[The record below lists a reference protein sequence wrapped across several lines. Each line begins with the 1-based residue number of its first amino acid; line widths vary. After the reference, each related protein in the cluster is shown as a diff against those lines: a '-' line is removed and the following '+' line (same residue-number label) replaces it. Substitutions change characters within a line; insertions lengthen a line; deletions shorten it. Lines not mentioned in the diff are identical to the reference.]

1 MKLTP
6 MQRLSQ
12 AVDAVGDQINHKLDV
27 TSCKL
32 LYNKKE
38 LDLTLP
44 VRFANIPS
52 GTTLELHSGGL
63 LRDGR
68 PKGPPQHICSF

>member
-1 MKLTP
+1 

-12 AVDAVGDQINHKLDV
+12 VLDALGDQINHKLDA

-32 LYNKKE
+32 LYNRKQ

-52 GTTLELHSGGL
+52 GSTLELQSGGL

-68 PKGPPQHICSF
+68 PKRFPRHIFSF